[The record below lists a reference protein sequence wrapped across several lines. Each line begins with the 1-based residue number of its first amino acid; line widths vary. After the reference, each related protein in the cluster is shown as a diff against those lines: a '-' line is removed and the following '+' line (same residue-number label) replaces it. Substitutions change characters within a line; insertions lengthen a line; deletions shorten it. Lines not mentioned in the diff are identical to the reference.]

1 MLKLFL
7 PSVCYAIIS
16 NRHADFN
23 TLLGHVKVLLNG
35 FFRQNRLTALFPMVS
50 WKLVF
55 HLTRDCSCVME
66 NGNEYWLL
74 DEYPDQLSL
83 FWYEDGELQYSGS
96 DSLGRVSDFTADDL
110 FLAGAK

>member
-1 MLKLFL
+1 MLKLFQ

-23 TLLGHVKVLLNG
+23 TFLELIKALLNG

-83 FWYEDGELQYSGS
+83 FWYDEDGRVYGQMTKADSNLSAARLFSLQAPG
-96 DSLGRVSDFTADDL
+96 
-110 FLAGAK
+110 

>member
-1 MLKLFL
+1 MLKLFQ

-23 TLLGHVKVLLNG
+23 TFLELIKALLNG

-55 HLTRDCSCVME
+55 HLTIEFMNLSQ
-66 NGNEYWLL
+66 GTTIWLFVG
-74 DEYPDQLSL
+74 YSWLSNIIRKTPNPL
-83 FWYEDGELQYSGS
+83 FK
-96 DSLGRVSDFTADDL
+96 RI
-110 FLAGAK
+110 